1 MNKTWKR
8 QVFRHTAL
16 YTAILMFSHT
26 GGGGA
31 QAQTQTHKYAIVMN
45 GQKLPEVKWGN
56 GYRNLAQKSNERQF
70 THTSG
75 FGIQKNVTLS
85 FNNTDEV
92 VAQKNGTVVFG
103 AATYLPPYGKVSGFD
118 TAKLTE
124 RGKAVDWIRT
134 THPGLIGYSYE
145 NVTCSNNYYNASS
158 GCPELSYKTQFTFGN
173 QGLKRKTN
181 GRLDIDEDKSRD
193 GSPIYKLQNYP
204 WLGVSFN
211 LSSESLVKSIKH
223 NKIISSFS
231 EDVTQS
237 NGTNS
242 QYKDKNLV
250 YTTGDYQY
258 KNKYSSRYVGQDE
271 HSAVAFYLN
280 AKLHLL
286 DKKQIQ
292 NIAQVSELNFGTL
305 RTLIEPTEEWK
316 KKRTNFFQGG
326 NWTFEDKG
334 EVSVKLK
341 LPEVKAGRCVNKNN
355 PNPNAKAPSPAL
367 TAPALWFGPVRNGKV
382 QMYSAS
388 VSTYPD
394 SSSSQ
399 IFLQNLSRKDDTSKP
414 GRYSLKPLSMSEIK
428 SKEPNFTG
436 RQTVIR
442 LDSGVQQIKLQGNEV
457 ANFNGNDGKNDTF
470 GIVSEGSFMPD
481 TSEWKKVLLPWT
493 VRASN
498 DDGQF
503 NTFNKEENNGKPK
516 YSQKYRSRDSSKHER
531 NLGDI
536 VNSPIV
542 AVGGYLATSANDGM
556 VHIFKK
562 GNGVDERN
570 YSLKLSYIP
579 GTMPRQYFDND
590 TSALKDSTLAKELRA
605 FAEKG
610 YVGDR
615 YGVDGG
621 FVLRQVEWKGQNRVF
636 MFGAMGLGGRGAY
649 ALDLTKAEN
658 GDPTAVSLFD
668 VKNDK
673 NKGNNSAEL
682 GYTVGTPQIGKTHD
696 GKYAAFLASGYATKT
711 IDSTDN
717 KTALYVYD
725 LESNNGTLIRKI
737 EVPNGKGGLS
747 SPTLVDKDLDGTID
761 IAYAGDRSGKMYRF
775 DLSSQSPDQW
785 TVRPIFEGTKPITS
799 APAIS
804 QLKDKRVVIFGTG
817 SDLSE
822 DDVDN
827 TDEQYIYGIFDD
839 DTATTGS
846 VNFSGS
852 GGGLLEQHL
861 TQEDKT
867 LFLTDYKRSD
877 GSGSKG
883 WVVKLKDGQRV
894 TVKPTVVLR
903 TAFVTIHKYTG
914 NDKCG
919 AETAILGI
927 NTADGGKLTKK
938 SARPIVPAANSKVAQ
953 YSGDKKTS
961 SGKSIPIGCMEKD
974 NGIVCP
980 NGYVYD
986 KPVNVRYLDEKKT
999 DDFPVTADGDAG
1011 GSGTFKEGKKPARN
1025 NRCFSGKGVRTLLMN
1040 DLDSLDITGPMC
1052 GMKRISWREVFY

>member
-1 MNKTWKR
+1 MNKTLKR

-16 YTAILMFSHT
+16 YAAILMFSHT

-31 QAQTQTHKYAIVMN
+31 QAETHDYAIVMN
-45 GQKLPEVKWGN
+45 NQKLPEVKWGQQYQSLVN
-56 GYRNLAQKSNERQF
+56 KENTRQVI
-70 THTSG
+70 HTSG
-75 FGIQKNVTLS
+75 FGIKKNVSLS

-92 VAQKNGTVVFG
+92 VAKKNGTVVFG

-118 TAKLTE
+118 EEKLKE
-124 RGKAVDWIRT
+124 RTNALDWIGT
-134 THPGLIGYSYE
+134 TDPGLVGYSYE
-145 NVTCSNNYYNASS
+145 DVTCNS
-158 GCPELSYKTQFTFGN
+158 GNCPEVSYKTQFIFDN
-173 QGLKRKTN
+173 HQLAKKKTDSK
-181 GRLDIDEDKSRD
+181 LDIYEDKSRD
-193 GSPIYKLQNYP
+193 NSPIYKLQDYP

-211 LSSESLVKSIKH
+211 LGGESSFKPKRQGSLV
-223 NKIISSFS
+223 SSFS
-231 EDVTQS
+231 EDVTQQ
-237 NGTNS
+237 NGTQD
-242 QYKDKNLV
+242 QYKGKNLV
-250 YTTGDYQY
+250 YTTEDYNNQG
-258 KNKYSSRYVGQDE
+258 NRNHQDK
-271 HSAVAFYLN
+271 HHAIAFYLN

-292 NIAQVSELNFGTL
+292 NIAQGKTFNLGTL
-305 RTLIEPTEEWK
+305 KPRIDLTEAWK
-316 KKRTNFFQGG
+316 NRHGSFFSNG

-334 EVSVKLK
+334 AVSVKLI
-341 LPEVKAGRCVNKNN
+341 LPEVKAGRCINKNN
-355 PNPNAKAPSPAL
+355 PNPKAPFPAL
-367 TAPALWFGPVRNGKV
+367 TAPALWFGSVQNGKAE
-382 QMYSAS
+382 MYSAS

-414 GRYSLKPLSMSEIK
+414 GRYSLKPLSTSEIT
-428 SKEPNFTG
+428 SKEPSFTG
-436 RQTVIR
+436 RQTIIR
-442 LDSGVQQIKLQGNEV
+442 LDGGVREIKLDRSNE
-457 ANFNGNDGKNDTF
+457 ATGLNGNDGKNETF
-470 GIVSEGSFMPD
+470 GIVREGSFMPD

-498 DDGQF
+498 DDNQF
-503 NTFNKEENNGKPK
+503 KTINQQLNQQLNQQKIQYSQRYRIRENGK
-516 YSQKYRSRDSSKHER
+516 RD
-531 NLGDI
+531 LGDI

-542 AVGGYLATSANDGM
+542 AVGEYLATSANDGM

-562 GNGVDERN
+562 GNGGDDRN

-579 GTMPRQYFDND
+579 GTMPRKDIE
-590 TSALKDSTLAKELRA
+590 SKDSTLAKELRA

-621 FVLRQVEWKGQNRVF
+621 FVLRQVEWNGQKRVF
-636 MFGAMGLGGRGAY
+636 MFGAMGFGGRGAY
-649 ALDLTKAEN
+649 ALDLTKADSN
-658 GDPTAVSLFD
+658 NPTAVSLFD
-668 VKNDK
+668 VKNDDK
-673 NKGNNSAEL
+673 NNNGVKL
-682 GYTVGTPQIGKTHD
+682 GYTVGTPQIGKTHN
-696 GKYAAFLASGYATKT
+696 GKYAAFLASGYAIKT
-711 IDSTDN
+711 IDNTDN

-725 LESNNGTLIRKI
+725 LESNNGTPIATI
-737 EVPNGKGGLS
+737 NVPDGKGGLS
-747 SPTLVDKDLDGTID
+747 SPTLVDKDLDGTVD
-761 IAYAGDRSGKMYRF
+761 IAYAGDRGGNMYRF
-775 DLSSQSPDQW
+775 DLSGQDPKQW
-785 TVRPIFEGTKPITS
+785 SVRTIFSGNKPITS

-852 GGGLLEQHL
+852 GGGLLEQVL
-861 TQEDKT
+861 SRDNDNKT

-883 WVVKLKDGQRV
+883 WVVKLKEGQRV

-903 TAFVTIHKYTG
+903 TAFVTIRKYTG
-914 NDKCG
+914 TDKCG

-938 SARPIVPAANSKVAQ
+938 SARPIVPEANQAVAQ
-953 YSGDKKTS
+953 YSGHKQTAK
-961 SGKSIPIGCMEKD
+961 GKSIPIGCMEKG
-974 NGIVCP
+974 NEIVCP

-999 DDFPVTADGDAG
+999 DGFSTTADGDAG
-1011 GSGTFKEGKKPARN
+1011 GSGIDPDGKRSGKN
-1025 NRCFSGKGVRTLLMN
+1025 NRCFSQKGVRTLLMN

>member
-26 GGGGA
+26 GGGGGQA

-45 GQKLPEVKWGN
+45 AQNLPEVKWGN
-56 GYRNLAQKSNERQF
+56 QYQSLTHKSNEREVI
-70 THTSG
+70 HTSG
-75 FGIQKNVTLS
+75 FSLVKKHISFS

-92 VAQKNGTVVFG
+92 VAEKKDAVVFG

-118 TAKLTE
+118 TTKLTE
-124 RGKAVDWIRT
+124 RKNAVDQIGT
-134 THPGLIGYSYE
+134 THPGLVGYSYE
-145 NVTCSNNYYNASS
+145 GSTCSSG
-158 GCPELSYKTQFTFGN
+158 GCPTVAYRTQFTFGN
-173 QGLKRKTN
+173 SSLAKKTN
-181 GRLDIDEDKSRD
+181 GGGLDIYEDKSRD
-193 GSPIYKLQNYP
+193 NSPIYKLKDHP

-211 LSSESLVKSIKH
+211 LGGESSFKPKRQGSLV
-223 NKIISSFS
+223 SSFS
-231 EDVTQS
+231 EDVTQQ
-237 NGTNS
+237 NGADS
-242 QYKDKNLV
+242 QHKGKNLV
-250 YTTGDYQY
+250 YTTDDYKSQNN
-258 KNKYSSRYVGQDE
+258 KNHQDK
-271 HSAVAFYLN
+271 HHAVAFYLN

-286 DKKQIQ
+286 DKKHIT
-292 NIAQVSELNFGTL
+292 NIAQVGTVDLGTL
-305 RTLIEPTEEWK
+305 KTRIEPTEAWK
-316 KKRTNFFQGG
+316 KQNNNFFSGS
-326 NWTFEDKG
+326 WTYEEKG
-334 EVSVKLK
+334 LVSVKLK

-367 TAPALWFGPVRNGKV
+367 TAPALWFGPVQNGKV

-414 GRYSLKPLSMSEIK
+414 GRYSLKPLSTSEIK
-428 SKEPNFTG
+428 SKEPTFTG

-442 LDSGVQQIKLQGNEV
+442 LDSGVQQIKLGKNNNEV
-457 ANFNGNDGKNDTF
+457 TGFNGNSNNATF

-493 VRASN
+493 VRGSA
-498 DDGQF
+498 DDNRFKSINQ
-503 NTFNKEENNGKPK
+503 ESSQ
-516 YSQKYRSRDSSKHER
+516 YSQRYRIRDNNSNR

-542 AVGGYLATSANDGM
+542 AVGEYLATSANDGM

-562 GNGVDERN
+562 NGGGDDRN

-579 GTMPRQYFDND
+579 GTMPRKDIE
-590 TSALKDSTLAKELRA
+590 SKDSTLAKELRA

-621 FVLRQVEWKGQNRVF
+621 FVLRQVERDGKTRVF
-636 MFGAMGLGGRGAY
+636 MFGAMGFGGRGAY

-658 GDPTAVSLFD
+658 GNPTAVSLFD
-668 VKNDK
+668 VKHDNS
-673 NKGNNSAEL
+673 GNNSNNSNNSVQL
-682 GYTVGTPQIGKTHD
+682 GYTVGTPQIGKTHN

-711 IDSTDN
+711 IDDQQN

-725 LESNNGTLIRKI
+725 LESNNGTPIATI
-737 EVPNGKGGLS
+737 NVPDGKGGLS
-747 SPTLVDKDLDGTID
+747 SPTLVDNDLDGTVD
-761 IAYAGDRSGKMYRF
+761 IAYAGDRGGKMYRF
-775 DLSSQSPDQW
+775 DLSGNNPNSW
-785 TVRPIFEGTKPITS
+785 TVRTIFEGTKPITS

-822 DDVDN
+822 EDVDN
-827 TDEQYIYGIFDD
+827 KDIQHVYGIFDN
-839 DTATTGS
+839 DTDTS
-846 VNFSGS
+846 VAKDGQGN
-852 GGGLLEQHL
+852 GLLEQVL
-861 TQEDKT
+861 KKDGNT
-867 LFLTDYKRSD
+867 LFLSDYKRSN
-877 GSGSKG
+877 GSGDKG
-883 WVVKLKDGQRV
+883 WVVKLEAGQRV

-903 TAFVTIHKYTG
+903 TAFVTIRKYTTDG
-914 NDKCG
+914 CG

-938 SARPIVPAANSKVAQ
+938 SARPIVPEANTAVAQ
-953 YSGDKKTS
+953 YSGHKKTS
-961 SGKSIPIGCMEKD
+961 SGKSIPIGCMEK
-974 NGIVCP
+974 NGGTVCP

-999 DDFPVTADGDAG
+999 DGFSTTADGDAG
-1011 GSGTFKEGKKPARN
+1011 GSGIDPDGKRSGKN
-1025 NRCFSGKGVRTLLMN
+1025 NRCFSQKGVRTLLMN
-1040 DLDSLDITGPMC
+1040 DLDSLDITGPTC
-1052 GMKRISWREVFY
+1052 GMKRISWREIFY